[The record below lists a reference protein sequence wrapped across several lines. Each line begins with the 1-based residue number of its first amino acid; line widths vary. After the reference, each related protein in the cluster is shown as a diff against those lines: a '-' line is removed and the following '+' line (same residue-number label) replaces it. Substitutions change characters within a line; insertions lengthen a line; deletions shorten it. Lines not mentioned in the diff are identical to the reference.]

1 MGARELV
8 AAGWWLLKSQLFGTN
23 RFGFPFEQRYA
34 NVLNGMALIVL
45 QEGIVKAV
53 LAHFSF
59 IFQWRMVRSVYTKS
73 RAPRSSVPPSTSNDH
88 PPPHGRPHGRS
99 RRPRDGSAES

>member
-1 MGARELV
+1 M

-23 RFGFPFEQRYA
+23 RFGFPFEQRDA

-59 IFQWRMVRSVYTKS
+59 IFQWRMVRSVHEV
-73 RAPRSSVPPSTSNDH
+73 PRSTVVGPALDL
-88 PPPHGRPHGRS
+88 
-99 RRPRDGSAES
+99 